1 MQLIESFEN
10 IRSAGDEYNTGKM
23 KFYELNLVFEN
34 LERMNLLKMTD
45 QNSVKNIADEL
56 VDFLQKPLWSIKIIR
71 QKS

>member
-1 MQLIESFEN
+1 LQLIESFEN